1 MRMSAIRAAIAD
13 AARTVVLPAGTAALT
28 TTAYV
33 PDAVTAPHFFCA
45 EYEAQFDRAMRRAL
59 DEATLT
65 CRVLVGRADDRAA
78 QEILDALLEGS
89 GPSSL
94 KQAIEAARGAPG
106 EYALGGLAHD
116 LHVTRIQGYRWYEH
130 QGTQY
135 VGAELMIRIL
145 GKGATP

>member
-1 MRMSAIRAAIAD
+1 MRMSAIRAAVAD
-13 AARTVVLPAGTAALT
+13 AARTVVLPAGTLALT

-45 EYEAQFDRAMRRAL
+45 EYDVQFDKAMRRAL

-65 CRVLVGRADDRAA
+65 CRVLVGRADDRTA
-78 QEILDALLEGS
+78 QELLDALLEGS
-89 GPSSL
+89 GPTSL

-106 EYALGGLAHD
+106 EYALGGLADD

-135 VGAELMIRIL
+135 VGAELMVRII
-145 GKGATP
+145 GKGAP